1 MDRKKDQVIRVEITG
16 KTILFTVGII
26 LSLFLIRNLLD
37 LFLNLFVAF
46 ILMSALKPVVDWLEN
61 KRLPRSLASILVI
74 LLSLTLIFLIFY
86 FVLPPLISQSI
97 DFVVYLSKQFIV
109 LISQLDQQFT
119 VRDFI
124 NFPTLTQQLPS
135 LTNLIGKTFIGFFGN
150 LFNVLSIFFFTLYFL
165 LGINQLN
172 SFAHRFLRTK
182 QAELVIDTL
191 RRVEKQLGLW
201 MRAELFL
208 MLIIGVFSYI
218 GLTLLGVN
226 YALPLAVI
234 AGILE
239 VFPIVGPVV
248 SAIPA
253 FIVGASSSWILGL
266 ATIALYTV
274 IQQLENNLIVPMV
287 MKKAVG
293 IPPLAVLISL
303 IVGQKL
309 AGLSGII
316 LAVPFVAGMTIIL
329 KEIFKYQEGSVGE
342 RT

>member
-16 KTILFTVGII
+16 KTILFTIGII
-26 LSLFLIRNLLD
+26 LLLFLMRNLLD

-46 ILMSALKPVVDWLEN
+46 ILMSALKPSVDWLEN
-61 KRLPRSLASILVI
+61 KHLPRSLASVLII

-86 FVLPPLISQSI
+86 FVLPPLISQSV
-97 DFVVYLSKQFIV
+97 DFVIYLSKQFVI
-109 LISQLDQQFT
+109 LISQLDEQLT

-124 NFPTLTQQLPS
+124 NFPALTQQLPN
-135 LTNLIGKTFIGFFGN
+135 LTNVISKTFIGFFGN

-165 LGINQLN
+165 LGINQLEA
-172 SFAHRFLRTK
+172 FAHKFLRTK

-201 MRAELFL
+201 MRAELIL
-208 MLIIGVFSYI
+208 MLIIGLFSYI

-253 FIVGASSSWILGL
+253 FIVGATSSWVLGL

-287 MKKAVG
+287 MKKTIG

-309 AGLSGII
+309 AGFSGIV
-316 LAVPFVAGMTIIL
+316 LAVPFVAAMTIIV
-329 KEIFKYQEGSVGE
+329 KEIFKYQESSVGE

>member
-16 KTILFTVGII
+16 KTILFTIGII
-26 LSLFLIRNLLD
+26 LLLFLMRNLLD

-46 ILMSALKPVVDWLEN
+46 ILMSALKPAVDWLEN
-61 KRLPRSLASILVI
+61 KRLPRSLASVFVI
-74 LLSLTLIFLIFY
+74 LLSLTLIFLVFY
-86 FVLPPLISQSI
+86 FVLPPLISQSV
-97 DFVVYLSKQFIV
+97 DFVIYLSKQ
-109 LISQLDQQFT
+109 LIILVGQLDQQFT

-124 NFPTLTQQLPS
+124 NFPVLTQQLPN
-135 LTNLIGKTFIGFFGN
+135 LTNIISKTFLGFFGN

-165 LGINQLN
+165 LGINQLEN
-172 SFAHRFLRTK
+172 IARKFLGIE
-182 QAELVIDTL
+182 QAEFVIGTL

-201 MRAELFL
+201 MRAELIL

-253 FIVGASSSWILGL
+253 FIVGATSSWVLGL

-287 MKKAVG
+287 MKKAIG

-309 AGLSGII
+309 AGFSGIV

-329 KEIFKYQEGSVGE
+329 KEIFKYQENSVGE